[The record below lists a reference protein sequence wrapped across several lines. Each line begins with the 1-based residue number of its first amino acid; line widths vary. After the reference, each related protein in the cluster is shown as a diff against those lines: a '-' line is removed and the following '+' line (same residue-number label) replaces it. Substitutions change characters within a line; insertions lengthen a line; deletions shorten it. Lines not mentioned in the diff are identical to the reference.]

1 MSPIKNLL
9 IVFSFIL
16 VNCAHANVPL
26 EQKLKNQWSLY
37 DQAREA
43 LLVQVQKTSLPPEQ
57 RVISRDA
64 WEKIL
69 APESDLAFTKQ
80 DLSELKQSQEQRIK
94 TAYQKALNDSVIDL
108 DLIRKASKAEAFCA
122 DFPKGGM
129 LHIHDSGTLD
139 QKTVH
144 SLLLSKNPQLEIPSL
159 LKEFNDPSSG
169 SFLYPDEIKW
179 LSDHANV
186 PSYLE
191 LSMSDQP
198 RYEEYFFLPPGKHDF
213 KRFEAIFAFLPLIA
227 DDVPAYKKI
236 LWDFAKR
243 ASDQKV
249 IYVELRESVMEEFAD
264 LMDKIEKDLGVTIR
278 VNRAFI
284 RTRSLNDIE
293 KGYQNFMSNPK
304 QPWVVGIDFLANEE
318 GNSALD
324 KGQLIYGGLLHANLN
339 GQSKLHRTM
348 HSGEIGD
355 VRNPRDAIIMGVER
369 LGHGVNLEYD
379 LVTLE
384 YAARNKVP
392 VEINL
397 SSNLQLTSVVSIA
410 THPFL
415 NYLRLGLP
423 VSLSTDDEGIF
434 NTDINHEC
442 ELAITQSNVTYAE
455 LKQMSVN
462 SIDTSFAADTDKK
475 KLRAKLD
482 KSLVEFEKKW
492 IK

>member
-1 MSPIKNLL
+1 MKNLL
-9 IVFSFIL
+9 IFLSFIFI
-16 VNCAHANVPL
+16 NGAHANVPL

-37 DQAREA
+37 EKAREA
-43 LLVQVQKTSLPPEQ
+43 LLVQVQKTSLPPAE
-57 RVISRDA
+57 RVISRDT

-69 APESDLAFTKQ
+69 APQGDFAFTNQ
-80 DLSELKQSQEQRIK
+80 DLSDLKQSQEQRINS
-94 TAYQKALNDSVIDL
+94 AYQAALKASVIDL
-108 DLIRKASKAEAFCA
+108 DVIRKDSKAEAFCA

-139 QKTVH
+139 QQTVH
-144 SLLLSKNPQLEIPSL
+144 SLLISKNPKLEIADL

-169 SFLYPDEIKW
+169 SILYPDELKW

-213 KRFEAIFAFLPLIA
+213 KRFEAIFSFLPLIA
-227 DDVPAYKKI
+227 DDIPAYKKI

-264 LMDKIEKDLGVTIR
+264 LMAKIEKDLGVTIR

-284 RTRSLNDIE
+284 RTRSLDNIE
-293 KGYQNFMSNPK
+293 KSYQNFMSNPM

-324 KGQLIYGGLLHANLN
+324 KGQLIYGGLLQANIS
-339 GQSKLHRTM
+339 GKSKLHRTM

-355 VRNPRDAIIMGVER
+355 ARNPRDAIIMGVER
-369 LGHGVNLEYD
+369 LGHGVNLKYD

-384 YAARNKVP
+384 YAARHKVP

-434 NTDINHEC
+434 NTDINREC
-442 ELAITQSNVTYAE
+442 ELAINESNITYAE
-455 LKQMSVN
+455 LKQMSIN
-462 SIDTSFAADTDKK
+462 SIDTSFAADADKK
-475 KLRAKLD
+475 KLRAKLN
-482 KSLVEFEKKW
+482 KSLLAFEKKW